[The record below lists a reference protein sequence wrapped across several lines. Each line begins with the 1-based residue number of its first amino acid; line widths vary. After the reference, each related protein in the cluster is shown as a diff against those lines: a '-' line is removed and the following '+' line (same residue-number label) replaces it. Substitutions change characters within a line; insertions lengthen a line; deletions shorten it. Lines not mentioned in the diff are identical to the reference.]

1 MINTIAFLIE
11 HQQVFVLFIIFI
23 LLFLSCFIASSPYTL
38 SCNSVEFS
46 LNQTRSMNF
55 KRFCLF
61 NYFAVGMLFANLTL
75 NIWPYLHSKKM
86 VLSNYIWDNHTCE
99 NSTIKS
105 YFPNGISYIELS
117 ICIVFFTVYFFDE
130 LLQAT
135 VRFNWYS
142 SENQFNNFLRINRI
156 KNSLNIESILKNY
169 NNKIGKL
176 KQLNKRNSLTFILSF
191 SFLLIMEGFAI
202 GTLHKSPKM
211 WTSAI
216 TITFNRM
223 IFMFETAE
231 KIFCN
236 EYKNYQPFLIYI
248 LIISSILP
256 IGIIIV
262 ILTNFIVEN
271 DVIKY
276 NANLLFGTLA
286 AGILL
291 YDIVNGLRKQDSIN
305 IRLNGLFQFLA
316 MYAGFNVILCT
327 TFLIHNKF

>member
-1 MINTIAFLIE
+1 MINTITFLIE

-23 LLFLSCFIASSPYTL
+23 LLFLSCFIASSPYAL
-38 SCNSVEFS
+38 NCNSIEFS
-46 LNQTRSMNF
+46 FSQTRSMNF

-86 VLSNYIWDNHTCE
+86 VLTSYIWNNHTCE
-99 NSTIKS
+99 NSTVKS
-105 YFPNGISYIELS
+105 YFPNGISCIELS

-142 SENQFNNFLRINRI
+142 NENQFNNFLKIGQI
-156 KNSLNIESILKNY
+156 KSTLNVQSILKNY
-169 NNKIGKL
+169 NNKIRRL
-176 KQLNKRNSLTFILSF
+176 KPLSKRNSLTFILSF

-223 IFMFETAE
+223 IFMFEIAE

-262 ILTNFIVEN
+262 ILTNLIVEN
-271 DVIKY
+271 DLIKY

-291 YDIVNGLRKQDSIN
+291 YDIVNGFRKQDSIN

-316 MYAGFNVILCT
+316 MYAGFNIILCT